1 MKKFIVVLLVMAA
14 CFFVTSGGAAA
25 NKKGEEVVVKFTSG
39 EKVLMT
45 ARAELSPLPSR
56 FTVDGTGYAGYF
68 SVLKKSLGDRAAL
81 AKISPI
87 LSVAISELK
96 EASKVPPKSAEVF
109 FGKNGF
115 SYIGA
120 VSGLR
125 VDEEKTINELI
136 KNLNG
141 RNVVVNVI
149 FEKVRAET
157 EISDLKK
164 INVQRSS
171 FQTAVSGSAAR
182 RYNVA
187 LAAKRISGIT
197 VFPGKNFRLTAS
209 SAKEPRRTA
218 LRRPS
223 S

>member
-68 SVLKKSLGDRAAL
+68 SALKKSLGGRAAL

-96 EASKVPPKSAEVF
+96 EASKVSPKSAEVV
-109 FGKNGF
+109 FGENGF
-115 SYIGA
+115 SYTDA
-120 VSGLR
+120 VSGFQ
-125 VDEEKTINELI
+125 VD
-136 KNLNG
+136 
-141 RNVVVNVI
+141 
-149 FEKVRAET
+149 
-157 EISDLKK
+157 
-164 INVQRSS
+164 
-171 FQTAVSGSAAR
+171 
-182 RYNVA
+182 
-187 LAAKRISGIT
+187 
-197 VFPGKNFRLTAS
+197 
-209 SAKEPRRTA
+209 
-218 LRRPS
+218 
-223 S
+223 